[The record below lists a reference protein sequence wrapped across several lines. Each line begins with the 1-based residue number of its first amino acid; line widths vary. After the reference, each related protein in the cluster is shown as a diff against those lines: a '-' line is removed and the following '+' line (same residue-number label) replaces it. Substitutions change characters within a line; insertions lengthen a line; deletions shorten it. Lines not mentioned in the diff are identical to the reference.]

1 MEQERTKRA
10 SAAERQRSCRER
22 KRTKQATEHHREA
35 LLKDQ
40 KEEEAAAAE
49 AEAAAVDEELLN
61 PVTLNVFSF
70 ARQVSPLCHQ
80 EGGV

>member
-1 MEQERTKRA
+1 MEQERKKRA
-10 SAAERQRSCRER
+10 SAAERQRSCRDR
-22 KRTKQATEHHREA
+22 KRTKQATEHRREA

-40 KEEEAAAAE
+40 KEEEAAAE

>member
-1 MEQERTKRA
+1 MEQERKKRA
-10 SAAERQRSCRER
+10 SAAERQRSCRDR
-22 KRTKQATEHHREA
+22 KRTKQATEHRREA

-40 KEEEAAAAE
+40 KEEEAAAE
-49 AEAAAVDEELLN
+49 AEAAAVDEEPLN

>member
-1 MEQERTKRA
+1 MEQERKKRA
-10 SAAERQRSCRER
+10 SAAERQRSWRER
-22 KRTKQATEHHREA
+22 KRLKQATMHHKEA
-35 LLKDQ
+35 LLKGQ
-40 KEEEAAAAE
+40 KQEEAAVE
-49 AEAAAVDEELLN
+49 AEAAAVDEEPLN

>member
-1 MEQERTKRA
+1 MEQERNKRA
-10 SAAERQRSCRER
+10 SAAERQRSCRDR

-40 KEEEAAAAE
+40 KEEEAAAE

>member
-1 MEQERTKRA
+1 MEQERKKRA

-22 KRTKQATEHHREA
+22 KRLKQATMHHKEA
-35 LLKDQ
+35 LLKGQ
-40 KEEEAAAAE
+40 KEEEAE
-49 AEAAAVDEELLN
+49 AEAAAVDEELVN